1 LGEVA
6 EYSFTGTLTSPKLI
20 APDQIARAIAR
31 LYTRTAQI
39 GKALSGVLPRA
50 GIEIEGIALAIE
62 IEGIAL
68 DLTNRQAVT
77 IHGLVTLPPFQTL
90 LDAHGRDVHR
100 FLIASVGRL
109 DADDCYQE
117 TWLAALR
124 AYPRL
129 RDASNLRGWI
139 LTIAHRKAID
149 HHRLRRRDPVSVDEV
164 PELPATAPREHSGEL
179 WTTVRKLPPKQRTA
193 VALRYVADAPY
204 EQISAVMGTT
214 TEAARRN
221 VHEGLKRLRMEYQP

>member
-1 LGEVA
+1 
-6 EYSFTGTLTSPKLI
+6 
-20 APDQIARAIAR
+20 
-31 LYTRTAQI
+31 
-39 GKALSGVLPRA
+39 
-50 GIEIEGIALAIE
+50 
-62 IEGIAL
+62 
-68 DLTNRQAVT
+68 
-77 IHGLVTLPPFQTL
+77 VTLPPFQKL

-100 FLIASVGRL
+100 FLIASVGRV

-149 HHRLRRRDPVSVDEV
+149 HVRTTRRAPVPVPVDAVPDHGHAPAALRDDRLWASVRD
-164 PELPATAPREHSGEL
+164 LPS
-179 WTTVRKLPPKQRTA
+179 KQRTA

-214 TEAARRN
+214 PEAARRN
-221 VHEGLKRLRMEYQP
+221 VHEGLKRLRTEYQP